1 MLMKMKEATDE
12 STHTGELEANLTDS
26 CLVSL
31 QCMCVHRGKISNR
44 KNEILRAVPTSHK

>member
-12 STHTGELEANLTDS
+12 STHTGELEANLTDG

-31 QCMCVHRGKISNR
+31 
-44 KNEILRAVPTSHK
+44 